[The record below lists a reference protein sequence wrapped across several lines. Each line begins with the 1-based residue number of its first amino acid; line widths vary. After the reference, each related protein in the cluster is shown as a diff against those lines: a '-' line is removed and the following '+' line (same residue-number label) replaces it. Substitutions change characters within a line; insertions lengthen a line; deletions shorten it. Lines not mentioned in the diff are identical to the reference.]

1 MHLKNWSLLENGKLI
16 ELAPAYDL
24 LNTRI
29 LTDDDEESALE
40 LDGRKTGFDRS
51 LLIDYF
57 GREICGLNDRMIE
70 KTTQALQSVNW
81 DLTIHGSQLSVDDSI
96 KYLQLVHER
105 MGILKLT

>member
-29 LTDDDEESALE
+29 LTDDDEESALQ
-40 LDGRKTGFDRS
+40 LDEKKTDFDRA
-51 LLIDYF
+51 LLVDYF

-70 KTTQALQSVNW
+70 CTRPLGTTRCPCRANCVTVSSSSWL
-81 DLTIHGSQLSVDDSI
+81 
-96 KYLQLVHER
+96 EE
-105 MGILKLT
+105 